1 MSADGRAG
9 TPGRRER
16 KKAQTRTSISD
27 AATRLFLQRGFE
39 QVTVKEIAD
48 AADVSPTTVFAHF
61 PTKESLVFDEDPQ
74 QQADLV
80 AAVRERPPG
89 QSILD
94 ALEAHLGKE
103 LTHRGYDDHELDA
116 FIDMVNR
123 TPALREHQRRLL
135 QLREVALA
143 EAIMAGSEAGQTLA
157 ATLARFVLDAVDLA
171 RDDPDHQHVLH
182 QAFEILRAGWPA
194 D

>member
-1 MSADGRAG
+1 MSAEGL
-9 TPGRRER
+9 TGRRER
-16 KKAQTRTSISD
+16 KKARTRTSISD
-27 AATRLFLQRGFE
+27 AATRLFLERGFE

-89 QSILD
+89 QSVLD
-94 ALEAHLGKE
+94 ALETHLVNE
-103 LTHRGYDDHELDA
+103 LTHRGYDDHELEV
-116 FIDMVNR
+116 FVDMVNR

-135 QLREVALA
+135 RLREVALTD
-143 EAIMAGSEAGQTLA
+143 AIMAGSEAGRTSA

-171 RDDPDHQHVLH
+171 RDYPDHQQVLH
-182 QAFEILRAGWPA
+182 QAFEILRAGWSA